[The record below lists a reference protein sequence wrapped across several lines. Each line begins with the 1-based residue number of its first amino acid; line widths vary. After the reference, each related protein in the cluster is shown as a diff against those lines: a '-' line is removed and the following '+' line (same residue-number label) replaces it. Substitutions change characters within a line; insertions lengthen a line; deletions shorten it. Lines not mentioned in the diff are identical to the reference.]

1 MRIKLD
7 SWSIAIYKSLAVLV
21 SCKRCLLRLWEYIF
35 CHFNMKHNNYVS
47 MGSFE
52 SSSSAPRHVGEI
64 LNEYLLHSNAPLAA
78 AYRKHALEM
87 MAGKESVV
95 HIKKGGWYEQN

>member
-1 MRIKLD
+1 MGG
-7 SWSIAIYKSLAVLV
+7 SKS
-21 SCKRCLLRLWEYIF
+21 
-35 CHFNMKHNNYVS
+35 MTT
-47 MGSFE
+47 
-52 SSSSAPRHVGEI
+52 APRHIGEI

-95 HIKKGGWYEQN
+95 HIKKGELYD